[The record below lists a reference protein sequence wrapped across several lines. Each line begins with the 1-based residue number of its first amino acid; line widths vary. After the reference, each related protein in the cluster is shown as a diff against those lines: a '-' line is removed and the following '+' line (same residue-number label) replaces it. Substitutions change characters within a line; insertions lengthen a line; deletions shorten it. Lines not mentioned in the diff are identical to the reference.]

1 MGSPFTP
8 ETRAYQPAP
17 FDILVV
23 EDHPMMIRSIT
34 AGLAALHADAHVANC
49 IATASSLMQA
59 KHRLR
64 RSQPPGLIIT
74 DLHLPDS
81 RGLDTLRALIDAAPG
96 TPVVVFSACDD
107 NATERAAMA
116 LGAHA
121 FVSKSALPQ
130 NFIQKISPFLAPL
143 RSGQRSRLASP
154 PGAPHPI
161 ARLTRRQRDVLAETA
176 NGYRDREIGLR
187 LKMGPHTVRSHLRVI
202 FLRLGVQNRTQASSQ
217 YIAWA
222 KANGLLV

>member
-1 MGSPFTP
+1 
-8 ETRAYQPAP
+8 
-17 FDILVV
+17 
-23 EDHPMMIRSIT
+23 MIRSIT

-121 FVSKSALPQ
+121 CGSKSALPQ
-130 NFIQKISPFLAPL
+130 NFFQKIKEFRGIATRYCKTDTSYCAFISLA
-143 RSGQRSRLASP
+143 ATV
-154 PGAPHPI
+154 I
-161 ARLTRRQRDVLAETA
+161 
-176 NGYRDREIGLR
+176 R
-187 LKMGPHTVRSHLRVI
+187 LK
-202 FLRLGVQNRTQASSQ
+202 
-217 YIAWA
+217 
-222 KANGLLV
+222 